1 MKVETQSAGGSGEA
15 WQAKYKKTAAS
26 AGGMDGREML
36 CTFIGSQWRD
46 ALKAMEADLAL
57 VGVAPVIP
65 ADSLYPVIVIALDQL
80 LPDKARLTPPI
91 AAAVATT
98 ITTGQRFRHHK
109 KIVEAQKH
117 DPSIQEY
124 KRKAEEAEK
133 AARAERVAKAAQD
146 GIKSVPADPPP
157 VQTASAPIDPIEP
170 TLGSTPSS
178 KATEPP
184 RKQSDDLVF

>member
-1 MKVETQSAGGSGEA
+1 MEAPTPGASGEP
-15 WQAKYKKTAAS
+15 WQAKYRKTAAS
-26 AGGMDGREML
+26 SGGMDGREML

-46 ALKAMEADLAL
+46 VLKAMETDLAL

-65 ADSLYPVIVIALDQL
+65 ADALYSVIVIALDQL

-91 AAAVATT
+91 AAAVGTT

-133 AARAERVAKAAQD
+133 AARAERVAKAEAA
-146 GIKSVPADPPP
+146 GIKSVPTPPPAPP
-157 VQTASAPIDPIEP
+157 VQTASAPVEAAEIKLVNIENSKSIEP
-170 TLGSTPSS
+170 PKGTSN
-178 KATEPP
+178 
-184 RKQSDDLVF
+184 DLVF